1 MNKINRIWEID
12 FLRGVAIILMAL
24 FHLFYDLK
32 EFYGYNFEYQ
42 TGIIYYIGKLSALMF
57 IMLTG
62 ISCSFSKNN
71 LKRGIRVLFYAL
83 IITIVTYIYDP
94 NTYVNFGILHF
105 LATCIILYKFFR
117 PLNNLA
123 LFSLGTLIIL
133 TGYIIN
139 QFSVSSNIFVPFG
152 LTSDNYTSLDYYPLF
167 PYLGVFLYGIA
178 IKSLLYPANK
188 SLLNPYFNF
197 KPINFFGKHSLFIYL
212 IHQPIIIGLLK
223 VLDLI
228 GLI

>member
-1 MNKINRIWEID
+1 MNKNNRIWEID
-12 FLRGVAIILMAL
+12 FLRGTAIILMAL

-42 TGIIYYIGKLSALMF
+42 TGIIYYMGKLSALMF

-71 LKRGIRVLFYAL
+71 LKRGIRALFYAL

-117 PLNNLA
+117 PLNNLS

-139 QFSVSSNIFVPFG
+139 QFSVSSNIIVPFG
-152 LTSDNYTSLDYYPLF
+152 LTSNNYTSLDYYPLF

-178 IKSLLYPANK
+178 MKRFLYPANK
-188 SLLNPYFNF
+188 SLLNPSLNF
-197 KPINFFGKHSLFIYL
+197 KTISYLGKHSLFIYL
-212 IHQPIIIGLLK
+212 VHQPIILGALK
-223 VLDLI
+223 MLRLMDLI
-228 GLI
+228 